1 MKSSPVDRRT
11 FLQSLGGALAAA
23 SLAGRPLYGASPSI
37 LPAASLN
44 GGVPITFL
52 EPADVLICGSTL
64 FACQLALE
72 SARKGHRTVLVMD
85 RVNPFFEGI
94 ACLRSWLPSDDA
106 ARFPEVVRA
115 VLNPPTAEEKNGR
128 VYFNASKA
136 ALEIEDQLT
145 QAGVRFLY
153 NATLA
158 GGLGSGGSGGRLAGA
173 VFGGKTGLFAIESQ
187 LIVDATPEATL
198 ARAAGA
204 KFTPVQGTRRYH
216 YGVDLA
222 APAAPRTVQYTASN
236 GLSVKAEV
244 HHYFASFEVS
254 LESASAGPLAFAE
267 DFDKIYAA
275 SLEMPWAG
283 SEKRFRGA
291 DGFLSSGVDRL
302 DAPNGKVPGFDNL
315 FVFGPHGIAGNT

>member
-1 MKSSPVDRRT
+1 MQSSPVDRRT
-11 FLQSLGGALAAA
+11 FLQSLGGTLAAA
-23 SLAGRPLYGASPSI
+23 SLAGRPLYGASPSVA
-37 LPAASLN
+37 PARSSN

-52 EPADVLICGSTL
+52 EPAEVLICGSTL

-72 SARKGHRTVLVMD
+72 SARRGQRTTLVMD

-94 ACLRSWLPSDDA
+94 ACLRSWIPTDEA

-115 VLNPPTAEEKNGR
+115 VLTPPTAEEKNGR
-128 VYFNASKA
+128 LYFNASKA

-153 NATLA
+153 NASLA
-158 GGLGSGGSGGRLAGA
+158 GGLGCGGRLAGA
-173 VFGGKTGLFAIESQ
+173 VFGGKTGLFAIESRV
-187 LIVDATPEATL
+187 IVDATLEATL

-204 KFTPVQGTRRYH
+204 KFTPVQGPRRCH
-216 YGVDLA
+216 YVVDLA
-222 APAAPRTVQYTASN
+222 SPVAPRSLQYTASN
-236 GLSVKAEV
+236 GLSVRADV
-244 HHYFASFEVS
+244 HHYFASFDVS
-254 LESASAGPLAFAE
+254 FESAPSGPLTFAE

-302 DAPNGKVPGFDNL
+302 DALNGSVPGFENL
-315 FVFGPHGIAGNT
+315 FVFGPHG

>member
-1 MKSSPVDRRT
+1 M
-11 FLQSLGGALAAA
+11 
-23 SLAGRPLYGASPSI
+23 
-37 LPAASLN
+37 
-44 GGVPITFL
+44 
-52 EPADVLICGSTL
+52 GS
-64 FACQLALE
+64 
-72 SARKGHRTVLVMD
+72 G
-85 RVNPFFEGI
+85 
-94 ACLRSWLPSDDA
+94 
-106 ARFPEVVRA
+106 
-115 VLNPPTAEEKNGR
+115 
-128 VYFNASKA
+128 
-136 ALEIEDQLT
+136 
-145 QAGVRFLY
+145 
-153 NATLA
+153 
-158 GGLGSGGSGGRLAGA
+158 GSGGSGGRLAGA

-315 FVFGPHGIAGNT
+315 FVFGPHGIAGNTEGSLVLRDWKSLFDAFPNAVERLQVTRAPLPAAEGSFEFWNRGVAPETTLAPDTAHSFRDPGFDEPGSRVVEVRFHPPAAAHRTEVIVCGGGTSGNAASYACASLGLTTVCLERGSELGGTNTIGGVTNLWFGKKTKAFEDYYAAMEAKNDGLNA